1 MAPRHAVAQQG
12 EGFQAT
18 RSPGLRKRILHGK
31 DGQLRQ
37 RCGPAALAREQWG
50 RNGGWLPTNV
60 VKTIISHHMF
70 DGLNNPFSVI
80 RGMVYYC
87 CNHNILISLIYEPHI
102 WQDNWEP
109 YGNHAITILIMG
121 WNGHMTI
128 FHHLFCDLGVSEHRG
143 KKHAHPTKKCH
154 IIRPH
159 DLDLFIGSHKKNQKS
174 RQLTCLVGGLNP
186 SEKY

>member
-1 MAPRHAVAQQG
+1 MVNSGFHDSWWWLFLWILVAWCG
-12 EGFQAT
+12 AGT
-18 RSPGLRKRILHGK
+18 MP
-31 DGQLRQ
+31 
-37 RCGPAALAREQWG
+37 GPAPHVW
-50 RNGGWLPTNV
+50 WL
-60 VKTIISHHMF
+60 KQSIFGDS
-70 DGLNNPFSVI
+70 
-80 RGMVYYC
+80 GMVYYC

-109 YGNHAITILIMG
+109 YGNHAIIILIMG

-159 DLDLFIGSHKKNQKS
+159 DLDLFIGSHKKNQNS